1 MRNLKKLVVGLAVC
15 AAFGAGSAQADIKVG
30 VILSLTGQAA
40 SLGIPAKETLEIW
53 PKEIAGQKLDITILD
68 DSSDPTAA
76 TLAARKL
83 TSEYKVDVLVGPSVT
98 PTALAA
104 LQVAGE
110 SKTPMISLSGGG
122 AAVVPQE
129 GARTWAFK
137 MPPSEEIQLN
147 EIFNS
152 MKKKGEKTLS
162 IIGMNNA
169 YGQVF
174 IDEAKKFA
182 PAAGVKI
189 VSVERFGGTDTSFV
203 SQALKIIAAKPDA
216 VFIAA
221 AGTPAAMPQIELTN
235 RGYKGTQ
242 YQTQAVAN
250 NDYLRIG
257 GKAVEGTL
265 MTVSPML
272 VAEQLPDSNI
282 IKPVAL
288 AYVKKFEAKYG
299 PGSRTLFGGQA
310 WDVTLMLDKAIPVAL
325 KKAKPGTA
333 EFRLA
338 LRDALENIKDLV
350 LTEGVY
356 SMSVKDHNG
365 ADARSQVLVEVKD
378 GKWKYVP

>member
-1 MRNLKKLVVGLAVC
+1 
-15 AAFGAGSAQADIKVG
+15 
-30 VILSLTGQAA
+30 
-40 SLGIPAKETLEIW
+40 
-53 PKEIAGQKLDITILD
+53 
-68 DSSDPTAA
+68 
-76 TLAARKL
+76 
-83 TSEYKVDVLVGPSVT
+83 
-98 PTALAA
+98 
-104 LQVAGE
+104 
-110 SKTPMISLSGGG
+110 
-122 AAVVPQE
+122 
-129 GARTWAFK
+129 
-137 MPPSEEIQLN
+137 
-147 EIFNS
+147 
-152 MKKKGEKTLS
+152 
-162 IIGMNNA
+162 
-169 YGQVF
+169 VF
-174 IDEAKKFA
+174 IDEAAKYA
-182 PAAGVKI
+182 PAAGIKI

-257 GKAVEGTL
+257 GKAIEGTL
-265 MTVSPML
+265 MTVSPLL

-282 IKPVAL
+282 IKPVAMK
-288 AYVKKFEAKYG
+288 YVQTVEAKYG

-310 WDVTLMLDKAIPVAL
+310 WDVSLMLEKAIPVAL
-325 KKAKPGTA
+325 QKAKPGTP

-378 GKWKYVP
+378 GKWKYVPN